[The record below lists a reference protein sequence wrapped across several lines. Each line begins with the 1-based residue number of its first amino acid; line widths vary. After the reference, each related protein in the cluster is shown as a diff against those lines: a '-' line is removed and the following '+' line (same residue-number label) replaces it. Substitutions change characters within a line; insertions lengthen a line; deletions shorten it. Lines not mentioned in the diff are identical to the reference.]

1 MGGSNRSLVVITAV
15 NLRAAD
21 VPTYYAAHS
30 KNGVNVSQRLT
41 CRMAVNKPGKAND
54 GKGTV
59 QYLNM
64 TFWGKM
70 ADVAARSIGKGKELS
85 CCLDLNVF
93 KGKAF
98 HNGNPVFVP
107 GANGAPEQLMVE
119 KVGFELQPG
128 TLIFG
133 ADADD
138 QIRRE
143 IEAGQRPIGWDIKGS
158 PAAIAWKQ
166 QLDIRNATPFNPA
179 IATFGHAKVVLASGA
194 GIGAYDHSKDKAYAA
209 KAAPTGQPVMATV
222 EQSVIA
228 AVGAALPAAPPVPA
242 PAMVSV
248 QGV

>member
-41 CRMAVNKPGKAND
+41 CRMAVNKPGKQND

-59 QYLNM
+59 QYINM

-85 CCLDLNVF
+85 CGLELNVF
-93 KGKAF
+93 KGKAY
-98 HNGNPVFVP
+98 HKGNPVFVP
-107 GANGAPEQLMVE
+107 GENGAPEQLMIE
-119 KVGFELQPG
+119 KVGFELEPG
-128 TLIFG
+128 KLIFG

-138 QIRRE
+138 QIVRE
-143 IEAGQRPIGWDIKGS
+143 INANQRPVGWDIKGS
-158 PAAIAWKQ
+158 AAAIAWKA
-166 QLDIRNATPFNPA
+166 QLDIRNNVPFNPA

-194 GIGAYDHSKDKAYAA
+194 GIGAYDPSKEKAYT
-209 KAAPTGQPVMATV
+209 KSAPTGQPVMATV
-222 EQSVIA
+222 EQAVIA

>member
-1 MGGSNRSLVVITAV
+1 MGGSNRSMFSIMGV

-21 VPTYYAAHS
+21 CPIYYAAHS

-41 CRMAVNKPGKAND
+41 CRMAVNKPGKQND

-59 QYLNM
+59 QYINM

-85 CCLDLNVF
+85 CGLELNVF
-93 KGKAF
+93 KGKAY
-98 HNGNPVFVP
+98 HKGNPVFVP
-107 GANGAPEQLMVE
+107 GENGAPEQLMVE
-119 KVGFELQPG
+119 KVGFELEPG
-128 TLIFG
+128 KLIFG

-138 QIRRE
+138 QIARE
-143 IEAGQRPIGWDIKGS
+143 IQAGQRPVGWDVKGS
-158 PAAIAWKQ
+158 PAAIAFKQ

-179 IATFGHAKVVLASGA
+179 LATFGHAKVVLATGA
-194 GIGAYDHSKDKAYAA
+194 GIGAYDHSKDKAYT
-209 KAAPTGQPVMATV
+209 KSAPTGQPVMASV
-222 EQSVIA
+222 EQTVIA

>member
-1 MGGSNRSLVVITAV
+1 MGGSNRSMFSIIAV

-41 CRMAVNKPGKAND
+41 CRMAVNKPGKQND

-59 QYLNM
+59 QYINM

-85 CCLDLNVF
+85 CGLELNVY

-98 HNGNPVFVP
+98 HLGNPVFVP
-107 GANGAPEQLMVE
+107 GANGAPEQLMIE
-119 KVGFELQPG
+119 KVGFELEPG
-128 TLIFG
+128 KLIFG
-133 ADADD
+133 ADGDE
-138 QIRRE
+138 QIARE
-143 IEAGQRPIGWDIKGS
+143 ILAQQRPVGWDIKGS
-158 PAAIAWKQ
+158 PAAAAFKA
-166 QLDIRNATPFNPA
+166 QLDIRNNVPFNPA
-179 IATFGHAKVVLASGA
+179 LKTFGHAKVVLAAGA
-194 GIGAYDHSKDKAYAA
+194 GIGAYDFSKDKAT
-209 KAAPTGQPVMATV
+209 KAAPTGQPIMATV

-228 AVGAALPAAPPVPA
+228 AVGAALPAAPPA